1 MANHST
7 NLLNSNTFKDQ
18 FCSNPWTWPANDHL
32 TTHRL

>member
-18 FCSNPWTWPANDHL
+18 FCNSPWFLPGQRPFDHL
-32 TTHRL
+32 